1 MKTHATTQS
10 EITRAWH
17 LVDADNQVLGRLASG
32 IAQKLLGKSKTYFTP
47 QLDCGDYVVVI
58 NSDKIALT
66 GKKLLQKTY
75 WRHSNYP
82 GGFKSITFGEQLKKD
97 SRQALL
103 WTVSKM
109 LPKNKLRDQRLS
121 RLKVFKDDKHIYQDK
136 FKDLKNGKK

>member
-1 MKTHATTQS
+1 MKTYATKQTDIKR
-10 EITRAWH
+10 EWH
-17 LVDADNQVLGRLASG
+17 LVDADNQVLGRLASA
-32 IAQKLLGKSKTYFTP
+32 IAQKLLGKNKPYFTP

-58 NSDKIALT
+58 NSDKISVT

-82 GGFKSITFGEQLKKD
+82 GGFQSITFGEQLKKD

-109 LPKNKLRDQRLS
+109 LPKNKLRDARLC
-121 RLKVFKDDKHIYQDK
+121 RLKVFKTDQHIYQDK
-136 FKDLKNGKK
+136 LKKV